1 MRAYALDIL
10 PLIKFLLELINVNNM
25 NANEVV
31 FANDFSVAGNLNSI
45 KDYWRKLTAIGP
57 KYNYFPKTTK
67 SYLIVKGK
75 NWWEHK
81 TYFLFQEWNHSWR
94 KPHLGVFCIVNT
106 EYRDEYV
113 KNLVKDWDNQRTML
127 STIAETNCKLNYFLK
142 TIPNIRHLLLP
153 LERTIRNKLIL
164 AVKGCHI
171 CNDKE
176 RVLISLPIRYGGLAI
191 HIFHKR
197 AEIEFMSSSKITSK
211 LTVYEG
217 NLKKLNPLL
226 PNVVKWSD
234 TL

>member
-1 MRAYALDIL
+1 MWWICERFSKRLGHPTYHFVNYC
-10 PLIKFLLELINVNNM
+10 KNTTSLL
-25 NANEVV
+25 
-31 FANDFSVAGNLNSI
+31 FASGF
-45 KDYWRKLTAIGP
+45 
-57 KYNYFPKTTK
+57 K
-67 SYLIVKGK
+67 S
-75 NWWEHK
+75 
-81 TYFLFQEWNHSWR
+81 
-94 KPHLGVFCIVNT
+94 
-106 EYRDEYV
+106 
-113 KNLVKDWDNQRTML
+113 
-127 STIAETNCKLNYFLK
+127 KLNYFLR
-142 TIPNIRHLLLP
+142 TIPNIHHLLLP

-234 TL
+234 SL